1 MNLSPAHLF
10 QKPMFWLLATVVC
23 ALVANALALV
33 EIVRPRGE
41 TRFIA
46 VALFVILVFIV
57 SIARYLCYP

>member
-1 MNLSPAHLF
+1 
-10 QKPMFWLLATVVC
+10 MFWLLATVVC